1 MVWGNGHH
9 LKLYSECWTAFLF
22 VCLRGGLDDLSDR
35 SPACWTVGIANVNH
49 HGAAFEYGAGAS
61 CPGSGFY
68 RKETVFDRSFP
79 LKKGAFDLI
88 VDELQVDGFERSEQV
103 LPESVDAV
111 QILLIAE
118 SFDHLGVVVCQDSR
132 DVATC
137 ERRSDRVAGLFERL
151 PLLGRTE
158 VLLVGDWRLAAGGRQ
173 QDAGRSVADGR
184 EQVPPVHRA
193 SYIRIP
199 KVTRGPFDDHF

>member
-22 VCLRGGLDDLSDR
+22 VCLRGGLNDLSDR
-35 SPACWTVGIANVNH
+35 SPACWTVGITNVNH
-49 HGAAFEYGAGAS
+49 HGTAFEDGGGTARLRCDFYGEEAL
-61 CPGSGFY
+61 
-68 RKETVFDRSFP
+68 FDRSFA
-79 LKKGAFDLI
+79 LKKGVFYLV
-88 VDELQVDGFERSEQV
+88 VDELQVDGLKCSKQV
-103 LPESVDAV
+103 QSKSVDAV
-111 QILLIAE
+111 QVLLIAE
-118 SFDHLGVVVCQDSR
+118 SFDHLGVVICQDAR

-158 VLLVGDWRLAAGGRQ
+158 VLFVGDWRLAAGGRQ
-173 QDAGRSVADGR
+173 QDAGRGTADGR

-199 KVTRGPFDDHF
+199 A